1 MKATLG
7 RDVESVDDELFSLA
21 DQTAQIVSQED
32 TPGAAIVDL
41 LPICE
46 CLASVVPHA
55 LAVTPLVQYSFC
67 RMVSLGPMSPQMCG
81 REEGHAKN
89 CSRYHI
95 KI

>member
-46 CLASVVPHA
+46 
-55 LAVTPLVQYSFC
+55 
-67 RMVSLGPMSPQMCG
+67 
-81 REEGHAKN
+81 
-89 CSRYHI
+89 I
-95 KI
+95 